1 MSAKFITLQ
10 GVRQIFLH
18 SNQLYL
24 NHSADT
30 FCNRSTINTK
40 TFLYTEIHSPNH
52 KYGIAEYDFNL
63 LLGKPFFPL
72 D

>member
-24 NHSADT
+24 NHSAD
-30 FCNRSTINTK
+30 RLYDKYKTI
-40 TFLYTEIHSPNH
+40 FVYQDHRPNH
-52 KYGIAEYDFNL
+52 KYGIAKYDFNL

-72 D
+72 N